1 MRDVRSYTPMKKI
14 VLALLLALSVALL
27 VTACDSGKK
36 EEEGAN
42 GKPVAGSTSSAPKAE
57 TAVQAQAVEEATP
70 PPSPEELD
78 RADRLVAFSNAAS
91 MALATGRYA
100 QADVLAAY
108 TKYYLAEWQL
118 AKRPE
123 LNADQDAALAR
134 RLTPPVSL
142 FTPEQ
147 TQKMAGCVQSM
158 NKAIVDMRADY
169 RLLEKYVV
177 DESIQDNGVKG
188 KALAA
193 EILKEH
199 AAFIV
204 ARDAYMAIVEGEAA
218 PAEDILLRNHPLKRQ
233 IQAAERI
240 FAVFGKTATLLTPSK
255 PDRDALKAQRDE
267 LAAAIAEGGR
277 PPFMAA
283 PELERQYR
291 AFLKQAGGYAQLFDQ
306 GLEEE
311 FYVPVRFEMNKAALA
326 SRAAYNDFVK
336 VANQM
341 R

>member
-1 MRDVRSYTPMKKI
+1 M
-14 VLALLLALSVALL
+14 
-27 VTACDSGKK
+27 TACDSGKK
-36 EEEGAN
+36 EEAAN
-42 GKPVAGSTSSAPKAE
+42 DKSVAESTPSAPKAE
-57 TAVQAQAVEEATP
+57 IAPHAQAAEEATP

-118 AKRPE
+118 GKRPD

-147 TQKMAGCVQSM
+147 TQKMATCVQNM

-169 RLLEKYVV
+169 RLLEKYVA

-188 KALAA
+188 KAFAA
-193 EILKEH
+193 EILKSH
-199 AAFIV
+199 AAFIA
-204 ARDAYMAIVEGEAA
+204 ARDSYMSIVEGEAA

-240 FAVFGKTATLLTPSK
+240 FAVLGKTATLLAPSK
-255 PDRDALKAQRDE
+255 PDRDALKALRGE
-267 LAAAIAEGGR
+267 LAAAIADGGR

-291 AFLKQAGGYAQLFDQ
+291 GFLKQAGNYMQLFDQ

-311 FYVPVRFEMNKAALA
+311 FYVQVRFEMNKAALA

>member
-123 LNADQDAALAR
+123 LNTDQDAALAR

-147 TQKMAGCVQSM
+147 TQKMAACVQSM

-169 RLLEKYVV
+169 RLLEKYVS

-199 AAFIV
+199 AAFMLPAMPIWRLWR
-204 ARDAYMAIVEGEAA
+204 ARLPRQKISCCATTRSNGKFR
-218 PAEDILLRNHPLKRQ
+218 LRNAFSQCLAKLQPCLHP
-233 IQAAERI
+233 ASP
-240 FAVFGKTATLLTPSK
+240 T
-255 PDRDALKAQRDE
+255 
-267 LAAAIAEGGR
+267 
-277 PPFMAA
+277 
-283 PELERQYR
+283 
-291 AFLKQAGGYAQLFDQ
+291 
-306 GLEEE
+306 
-311 FYVPVRFEMNKAALA
+311 EM
-326 SRAAYNDFVK
+326 R
-336 VANQM
+336 
-341 R
+341 

>member
-14 VLALLLALSVALL
+14 VLALLLALL

-36 EEEGAN
+36 EEGAN
-42 GKPVAGSTSSAPKAE
+42 GKPVAESTSSAPNAE

-123 LNADQDAALAR
+123 LNTDQDAALAR

-147 TQKMAGCVQSM
+147 AKKMAACVQDM

-169 RLLEKYVV
+169 RLLEKYVA

-291 AFLKQAGGYAQLFDQ
+291 AFLKQAGSYAQLFDQ

>member
-36 EEEGAN
+36 EEGAN
-42 GKPVAGSTSSAPKAE
+42 GKPVAESSSSAPKAE

-91 MALATGRYA
+91 MALATGRFA

-147 TQKMAGCVQSM
+147 AKKMTACVQDM
-158 NKAIVDMRADY
+158 LQAAQQLEGIVQIVSSASEALSEQIAQSSRGADEQSGRVRETATAMRAC
-169 RLLEKYVV
+169 
-177 DESIQDNGVKG
+177 
-188 KALAA
+188 
-193 EILKEH
+193 
-199 AAFIV
+199 
-204 ARDAYMAIVEGEAA
+204 
-218 PAEDILLRNHPLKRQ
+218 
-233 IQAAERI
+233 
-240 FAVFGKTATLLTPSK
+240 
-255 PDRDALKAQRDE
+255 
-267 LAAAIAEGGR
+267 
-277 PPFMAA
+277 
-283 PELERQYR
+283 
-291 AFLKQAGGYAQLFDQ
+291 
-306 GLEEE
+306 
-311 FYVPVRFEMNKAALA
+311 KAALA
-326 SRAAYNDFVK
+326 TSPRNPFTYCSSSQRSACGTRADSNKRSSVWRSSAFRRSKSARASSRILCLLARSTLASSSSCS
-336 VANQM
+336 